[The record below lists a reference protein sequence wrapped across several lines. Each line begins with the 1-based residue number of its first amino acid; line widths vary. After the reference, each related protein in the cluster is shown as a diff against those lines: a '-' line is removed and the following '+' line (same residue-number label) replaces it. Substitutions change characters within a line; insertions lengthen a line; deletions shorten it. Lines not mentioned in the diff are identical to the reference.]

1 MAADACNA
9 CKRLVFLTVNKSVD
23 VSVFGI
29 GGSMQTTRR
38 IAGLTVLAV
47 CVAAGAISA
56 SDRTAVYARIDRVV
70 LEPTAESPQ
79 RAQVWGVFAMAKPND
94 MNDYLPPARGYLYFA
109 LATNPQAAQ
118 KEWADLQS
126 VAGTNQVVGFGSRWE
141 LKARVRNADEKPEK
155 ADAYAMGIGVTK
167 IRRTDYAPVRA
178 LLDARP

>member
-1 MAADACNA
+1 
-9 CKRLVFLTVNKSVD
+9 
-23 VSVFGI
+23 
-29 GGSMQTTRR
+29 MQITRH

-56 SDRTAVYARIDRVV
+56 SDRTAVYARIDKVV

-155 ADAYAMGIGVTK
+155 AESSGSTYQLVRMLPFTAPSRSAALPSVTVQGKWPFPVLGVPSLCST
-167 IRRTDYAPVRA
+167 
-178 LLDARP
+178 

>member
-1 MAADACNA
+1 
-9 CKRLVFLTVNKSVD
+9 
-23 VSVFGI
+23 
-29 GGSMQTTRR
+29 MQTTRQ

-47 CVAAGAISA
+47 CVAAGAMWA

-155 ADAYAMGIGVTK
+155 ADPYAVGIGVTK